1 MQLIEW
7 VVFVN
12 RKEKSVTRQKV
23 KEHHGVLLVVV
34 EVVRVKGRV
43 VEAGSGDA
51 VVGAVVVVELVH
63 FR

>member
-1 MQLIEW
+1 MD
-7 VVFVN
+7 

-23 KEHHGVLLVVV
+23 KEHHGVLLPVAV

-43 VEAGSGDA
+43 VAAGSGDA
-51 VVGAVVVVELVH
+51 VVGAVVVVELVL